1 MQVTDS
7 LGNRYRL
14 GDALGQGG
22 EGVVYRVHG
31 QPDQAAKVYHQPP
44 PAELAT
50 KLGVMAAMTTDDLRA
65 VASWPL
71 RVLLDGRGVAPVG
84 YLMPLA
90 AGYEP
95 IHQLYT
101 PKSRRQR
108 FPQADWG
115 FLLRVAKNFAAA
127 MAHVHDHGVIIG
139 DVNLGNVLVGS
150 AAGVRLIDTDSF
162 HIETGG
168 ARYPCRVGFDEYLAP
183 EAQRDLQRV
192 GKHEHLA
199 RTPQQDAFSL
209 AVIVFQLLF
218 MGRHPFAGRQLDGG
232 EAEWS
237 VLIVAQRYAYGPG
250 ATARRMAPPPGA
262 LDLSLIPPSTQALFE
277 RAFAGSPERR
287 PTAEDWAEELGR
299 VLNAL
304 AQCRIHPAHRYHPA
318 SGRCLW
324 CEADARRKTP
334 FFVRASALETL
345 ETIEHR
351 SATERQRQAADA
363 AARRAPTHRPAP
375 LLNAA
380 PAPLAAPRFA
390 PIKLHLPPLADDALR
405 MPLAQVRAL
414 KKQGPKPAFGPVAEI
429 PALDGALLEP
439 AARFR
444 IPLQAAPDR
453 LRRSIA
459 EIDQRIAAEARQW
472 RALLGEFY
480 SAAAEAEDLVQQC
493 RTLPGAFDREIAD
506 LNRVDPAEHLRRW
519 LELHRIG
526 DAHLAELRGGIDTLL
541 ESFDL
546 ETAADLTAEALDS
559 VPGLGARRRDALLA
573 WRRRIETGIEPTQ
586 AGLAVAKR
594 LRQNHSH
601 RLRGMHDRL
610 TQIPGEMDRL
620 QKKFTGLR
628 PVLQRAL
635 NNLAQ
640 RRVIALAALKRQE
653 AGL

>member
-31 QPDQAAKVYHQPP
+31 QPDQAAKLYHQPP
-44 PAELAT
+44 PTELAA
-50 KLGVMAAMTTDDLRA
+50 KLGAMAAMATDDLRA
-65 VASWPL
+65 VATWPL
-71 RVLLDGRGVAPVG
+71 RVLLDGRGVASVG

-127 MAHVHDHGVIIG
+127 MARVHDHGVIIG
-139 DVNLGNVLVGS
+139 DVNLGNVLVAG

-192 GKHEHLA
+192 GKHEYLA
-199 RTPQQDAFSL
+199 RTPGHDAFSL

-237 VLIVAQRYAYGPG
+237 ALIMAQRYAYGPS
-250 ATARRMAPPPGA
+250 AAARRMAPPPGA
-262 LDLSLIPPSTQALFE
+262 LDLSLTPPSTQALFE
-277 RAFAGSPERR
+277 RAFTGPPARR

-299 VLNAL
+299 VLAAL
-304 AQCRIHPAHRYHPA
+304 TQCRIEPAHRYHPA

-324 CEADARRKTP
+324 CEADARRTTP
-334 FFVRASALETL
+334 FFAQASALETL

-351 SATERQRQAADA
+351 SAAERQRQAVET
-363 AARRAPTHRPAP
+363 AARRMPPPPARPRT
-375 LLNAA
+375 AA
-380 PAPLAAPRFA
+380 PAPSAAPRFA
-390 PIKLHLPPLADDALR
+390 PIKLHLPPVADDALQAL
-405 MPLAQVRAL
+405 LARVRAL

-429 PALDGALLEP
+429 PTLDGSLSEL
-439 AARFR
+439 AARFQV
-444 IPLQAAPDR
+444 PLHAPPDR
-453 LRRSIA
+453 LQRLLA
-459 EIDQRIAAEARQW
+459 EIDQRIASEAAQW
-472 RALLGEFY
+472 RGLLGGFY
-480 SAAAEAEDLVQQC
+480 AAAAEAEDLVQQC
-493 RTLPGAFDREIAD
+493 RALPDAFDREVAA
-506 LNRVDPAEHLRRW
+506 LNGVDPPEHLHRW

-526 DAHLAELRGGIDTLL
+526 DAHLPELRGGIDALL

-546 ETAADLTAEALDS
+546 ETAADLTTEALDGVS
-559 VPGLGARRRDALLA
+559 GLGARRRDALLA
-573 WRRRIETGIEPTQ
+573 WRRKIETGIDPTQ
-586 AGLAVAKR
+586 AGLAIAKR
-594 LRQNHSH
+594 LRQTYGH

-610 TQIPGEMDRL
+610 TQIPAEMERL
-620 QKKFTGLR
+620 QKKFNGLR
-628 PVLQRAL
+628 PMLQRAS

-640 RRVIALAALKRQE
+640 RRVIALAALDRQE
-653 AGL
+653 GGP

>member
-14 GDALGQGG
+14 GDALGRGG
-22 EGVVYRVHG
+22 EGVVYKVQG

-44 PAELAT
+44 PAELAA
-50 KLGVMAAMTTDDLRA
+50 KLNAMATMATDDLRA
-65 VASWPL
+65 VATWPL
-71 RVLLDGRGVAPVG
+71 RVLLDGRSAAPVG

-101 PKSRRQR
+101 PKSRRQC

-127 MAHVHDHGVIIG
+127 MARVHDHGAIIG
-139 DVNLGNVLVGS
+139 DVNLGNVLVAGN
-150 AAGVRLIDTDSF
+150 AGVRLIDTDSF

-168 ARYPCRVGFDEYLAP
+168 VRYPCPVGFDEYLAP
-183 EAQRDLQRV
+183 EAQQDLQRV
-192 GKHEHLA
+192 GRHEYLA
-199 RTPQQDAFSL
+199 RTPNQDAFSL

-237 VLIVAQRYAYGPG
+237 ALIVARRYAYGPG
-250 ATARRMAPPPGA
+250 AAARRMAPPPGA
-262 LDLSLIPPSTQALFE
+262 LDLSLIPPSTQGLFE
-277 RAFAGSPERR
+277 QAFTGPPERR
-287 PTAEDWAEELGR
+287 PTAEDWVEELGR

-304 AQCRIHPAHRYHPA
+304 AQCRIEPAHRYHPA

-324 CEADARRKTP
+324 CEADARRQTP
-334 FFVRASALETL
+334 FFVQASALETL

-351 SATERQRQAADA
+351 SAAERQRQAIEA
-363 AARRAPTHRPAP
+363 AARRAPPQPARPRT
-375 LLNAA
+375 AA
-380 PAPLAAPRFA
+380 PTPPAAPQFM
-390 PIKLHLPPLADDALR
+390 PIKLHLSPLADDALGAL
-405 MPLAQVRAL
+405 LAQVRAL
-414 KKQGPKPAFGPVAEI
+414 KTQGPKPVFGPVAEI
-429 PALDGALLEP
+429 PALDGPLPEL
-439 AARFR
+439 AARFQV
-444 IPLQAAPDR
+444 PLHAPPDR
-453 LRRSIA
+453 LRQLIA
-459 EIDQRIAAEARQW
+459 EIDQRIAAEAGQW
-472 RALLGEFY
+472 RGLLSGFY
-480 SAAAEAEDLVQQC
+480 AAAAEAEDLVQQC
-493 RTLPGAFDREIAD
+493 RALPGAFDREIAD
-506 LNRVDPAEHLRRW
+506 LNGVASDEHLRRW

-526 DAHLAELRGGIDTLL
+526 DANLPELQGGIDALL

-546 ETAADLTAEALDS
+546 ETAADLTAEALDGVS
-559 VPGLGARRRDALLA
+559 GLGARRRDALLA
-573 WRRRIETGIEPTQ
+573 WRRRIESSIEPTQ

-594 LRQNHSH
+594 LRQTYGH

-610 TQIPGEMDRL
+610 TQIPAEMERL

-628 PVLQRAL
+628 PMLQRAA

-640 RRVIALAALKRQE
+640 RRVIALAALDRQE
-653 AGL
+653 AGI